1 MRLLGKIAH
10 RDVAVSDPELAWH
23 AAGHPVPLG
32 YRARDAQPPAANA
45 RLYQKQRGPGDGRE
59 LITVTPASASK
70 HAEPDNAEL
79 VGAADYEWH
88 PLTIGSAVPRHTS
101 TKRVRFA
108 VPTHPPNVTCGATG
122 TGEEAATEL
131 SFNVDGERAI
141 DIRQATSVTAI
152 LLFVSVLGQ
161 PLVLAHADGYTTAGL
176 VMPPGS
182 KRHEAMAHVQM
193 LATAMV
199 TCTAYIAFMIGEY
212 ANGARVFAAPVDYQ
226 PPAEAICATS
236 QQRRRRAARGSAF
249 IWCTL
254 AALGGTPIGDAA
266 TRAVLGCEMFVKP
279 VTP

>member
-1 MRLLGKIAH
+1 M
-10 RDVAVSDPELAWH
+10 
-23 AAGHPVPLG
+23 
-32 YRARDAQPPAANA
+32 
-45 RLYQKQRGPGDGRE
+45 
-59 LITVTPASASK
+59 ITVTPANTSR

-79 VGAADYEWH
+79 VGAADYEWQ
-88 PLTIGSAVPRHTS
+88 PLTIGSAVARAS
-101 TKRVRFA
+101 SKRVRFA
-108 VPTHPPNVTCGATG
+108 VPTHPPNETCGATG

-131 SFNVDGERAI
+131 SFNVDGERAV
-141 DIRQATSVTAI
+141 DIRQATLATSVTAI

-226 PPAEAICATS
+226 PPAEAICTTS
-236 QQRRRRAARGSAF
+236 
-249 IWCTL
+249 
-254 AALGGTPIGDAA
+254 
-266 TRAVLGCEMFVKP
+266 
-279 VTP
+279 